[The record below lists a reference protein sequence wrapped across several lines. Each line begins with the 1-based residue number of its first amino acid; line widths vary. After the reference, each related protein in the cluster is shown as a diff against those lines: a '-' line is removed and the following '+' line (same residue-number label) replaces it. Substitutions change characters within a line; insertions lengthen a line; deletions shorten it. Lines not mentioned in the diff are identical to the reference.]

1 MLNAT
6 DQRLAPQAYE
16 RILDLILSGK
26 TPPGD
31 LLNERALAEMFDM
44 SRTPIRDA
52 LLMLE
57 SEGLLVRRGRRGL
70 QVKQMRLE
78 DLIDALQIRLLLE
91 PAVARM
97 TAGNVDRDALQT
109 LSTRF
114 QELLESADKTNGGV
128 NREMARTLDNQ
139 LHGLISDAAGNAQLS
154 SIILT
159 LRRQTQIFDIKSLP
173 ERAQD
178 TCREHLDIIDALLAG
193 DGDSASAAMA
203 RHIDGVRES
212 IIARLTRR

>member
-57 SEGLLVRRGRRGL
+57 SEGLLVRRGRRGSPL
-70 QVKQMRLE
+70 
-78 DLIDALQIRLLLE
+78 
-91 PAVARM
+91 
-97 TAGNVDRDALQT
+97 
-109 LSTRF
+109 
-114 QELLESADKTNGGV
+114 
-128 NREMARTLDNQ
+128 
-139 LHGLISDAAGNAQLS
+139 
-154 SIILT
+154 
-159 LRRQTQIFDIKSLP
+159 
-173 ERAQD
+173 
-178 TCREHLDIIDALLAG
+178 
-193 DGDSASAAMA
+193 
-203 RHIDGVRES
+203 
-212 IIARLTRR
+212 